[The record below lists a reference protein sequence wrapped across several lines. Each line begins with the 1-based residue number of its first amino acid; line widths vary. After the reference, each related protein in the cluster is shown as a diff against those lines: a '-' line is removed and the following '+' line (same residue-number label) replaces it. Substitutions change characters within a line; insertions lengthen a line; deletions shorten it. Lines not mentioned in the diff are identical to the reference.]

1 MTALSK
7 LFAEIRR
14 CRLCA
19 DKFDHEPRPV
29 IRGHKSAR
37 VLVVGQAP
45 GSRVHATGIPFNDP
59 SGVRLR
65 EWMGIDDQILYDESL
80 IALLPMA
87 FCYPGSFNGGDIP
100 PPLICAQTW
109 RARLMAALPNIEFT
123 LLVGRYAVDWHLP
136 TYSKLSI
143 AETVSDWEKM
153 LPQKLAIPHPSPR
166 NNRWLRNHRWFER
179 DCVPALQHRI
189 ADLLGPNG

>member
-1 MTALSK
+1 MTTLDT

-19 DKFDHEPRPV
+19 DGFEHEPRPV
-29 IRGHKSAR
+29 LRGRRSAR
-37 VLVVGQAP
+37 ILVVGQAP

-65 EWMGIDDQILYDESL
+65 EWMGVSDQTFYDESR

-87 FCYPGSFNGGDIP
+87 FCFPGSAKGGDLP

-109 RARLMAALPNIEFT
+109 RARLLAALPNVEFT
-123 LLVGRYAVDWHLP
+123 LLVGRYAIDWHLP
-136 TYSKLSI
+136 DYKSRSI
-143 AETVSDWEKM
+143 ADTVSHWKTM
-153 LPQKLAIPHPSPR
+153 LPYKLAMPHPSPR
-166 NNRWLRNHRWFER
+166 NNRWLKNHAWFER
-179 DCVPALQHRI
+179 DCVPVLRRRVAEILRR
-189 ADLLGPNG
+189 A